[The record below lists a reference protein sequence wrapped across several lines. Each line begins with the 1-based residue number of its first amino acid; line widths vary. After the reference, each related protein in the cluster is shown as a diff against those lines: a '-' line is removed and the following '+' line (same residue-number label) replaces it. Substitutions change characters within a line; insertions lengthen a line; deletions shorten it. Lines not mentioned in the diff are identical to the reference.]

1 MSKLY
6 SRIDENILRHNIT
19 NPLLILIKKVNNFW
33 NIFNSRNKQQ
43 NIKIEELEKRIK
55 TLETLVYKQAIG
67 TN

>member
-1 MSKLY
+1 MPKLY
-6 SRIDENILRHNIT
+6 SRIDENALRRNIT